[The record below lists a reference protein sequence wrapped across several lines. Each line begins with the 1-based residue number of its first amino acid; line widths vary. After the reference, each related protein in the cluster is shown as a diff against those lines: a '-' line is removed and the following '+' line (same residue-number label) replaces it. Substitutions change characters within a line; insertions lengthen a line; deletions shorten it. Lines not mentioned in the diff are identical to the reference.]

1 MNEPTPQ
8 GPNPQPK
15 MSRDEAEAMIKA
27 MEQEL
32 VMQRAKRAATESSE
46 SGSSTKWLML
56 LFALFLLLGIL
67 VAGFWYTNSQLAGAK
82 PTPGQKSPTTTPK
95 K

>member
-1 MNEPTPQ
+1 MNEPTPP
-8 GPNPQPK
+8 GPNLPPK

-32 VMQRAKRAATESSE
+32 VMQRAQRAATESGS
-46 SGSSTKWLML
+46 SGSGTKWLML

-67 VAGFWYTNSQLAGAK
+67 VAGFWYVNSQRAGAK
-82 PTPGQKSPTTTPK
+82 PNPAAKPPATAPK

>member
-8 GPNPQPK
+8 GPNPPPK

-32 VMQRAKRAATESSE
+32 VVQRAKREIE
-46 SGSSTKWLML
+46 EGQPKSGRWLAFMGV
-56 LFALFLLLGIL
+56 LFLVMAIFLYG
-67 VAGFWYTNSQLAGAK
+67 VWKTNQVRGESKEFGAPKSK
-82 PTPGQKSPTTTPK
+82 PPTVTPK